1 MCPIT
6 QVDSTFHE
14 KFWNTIFVHCIN
26 FDSIKSF
33 WNVITTLLAS
43 GELVSRCF
51 TETKSQ
57 TPKQAVHVRDWCG
70 STWVGVFGSG
80 RYRPTLFFRL
90 HHWYLDTAAPQRGR
104 AKCLKMSV
112 HTCVSSLAG
121 SQHPS
126 WDTVWACCFLGVD
139 VLLTS
144 SVDAVRGRWPVV
156 FAAIPRSLNL
166 PGAPLSSDLIAPL
179 GFESRSSCEK
189 LHPTAF
195 LCYLPCYYL
204 APPWRQQ
211 CLND

>member
-14 KFWNTIFVHCIN
+14 KFWNTIFVHWIN
-26 FDSIKSF
+26 FDFIKSF
-33 WNVITTLLAS
+33 WNVITTLFVS

-80 RYRPTLFFRL
+80 RYRPTLFFQL

-121 SQHPS
+121 SLS
-126 WDTVWACCFLGVD
+126 TRLEILSG
-139 VLLTS
+139 L
-144 SVDAVRGRWPVV
+144 VV
-156 FAAIPRSLNL
+156 FWGLMFSSRPQWTPWEAADLLCLLQFPGVSICPAL
-166 PGAPLSSDLIAPL
+166 PWAL
-179 GFESRSSCEK
+179 
-189 LHPTAF
+189 T
-195 LCYLPCYYL
+195 
-204 APPWRQQ
+204 
-211 CLND
+211 